1 MFYETLRIT
10 RKTLLY
16 YYSSSAFGL
25 FDINLC
31 SSNFRRFFFFFFFKL
46 YLFHMGIKLP
56 FRYSDPNFQ
65 VFLVGFICFCCP
77 GMFNALNGMG
87 GAGQADPKVTND
99 ANTALAVTFTV
110 CSLIGAPV

>member
-1 MFYETLRIT
+1 M
-10 RKTLLY
+10 
-16 YYSSSAFGL
+16 AF
-25 FDINLC
+25 
-31 SSNFRRFFFFFFFKL
+31 
-46 YLFHMGIKLP
+46 KLP
-56 FRYSDPNFQ
+56 FRYSDPNVQ

-110 CSLIGAPV
+110 CSLIGAPM